1 VCNSNAININWKNLP
16 LCTLTV
22 DADNK
27 VSDAACGINEQY
39 GDWFIKPFF
48 ANRLPSEFAG
58 SFQDYSECTLH
69 VRTDIHLLCA
79 KEVSLTHY
87 YWWGKK

>member
-39 GDWFIKPFF
+39 GDRFIKPFF

-58 SFQDYSECTLH
+58 SFQDYSDAAARADRYPFIVCE
-69 VRTDIHLLCA
+69 RSIANSLLL
-79 KEVSLTHY
+79 V
-87 YWWGKK
+87 G